1 MPVRPSVE
9 GKLMMR
15 SEEVK
20 VMGSGLLAAWSSR
33 KKLIIWAAYC
43 AWRAALTNIL
53 NLIVERT
60 A

>member
-33 KKLIIWAAYC
+33 KKLSFG
-43 AWRAALTNIL
+43 LHTVL
-53 NLIVERT
+53 GGQH
-60 A
+60 